1 MKPRESYLLAFPY
14 ISMATAPLAQ
24 DPLEA
29 CALESVIFVQ
39 GSAEQICAYH
49 LSFKSHVN
57 YYWRSRKFMAWQCW
71 FADDIISAKPFTM

>member
-29 CALESVIFVQ
+29 RALESVIFVQ
-39 GSAEQICAYH
+39 GSAEQI
-49 LSFKSHVN
+49 
-57 YYWRSRKFMAWQCW
+57 
-71 FADDIISAKPFTM
+71 